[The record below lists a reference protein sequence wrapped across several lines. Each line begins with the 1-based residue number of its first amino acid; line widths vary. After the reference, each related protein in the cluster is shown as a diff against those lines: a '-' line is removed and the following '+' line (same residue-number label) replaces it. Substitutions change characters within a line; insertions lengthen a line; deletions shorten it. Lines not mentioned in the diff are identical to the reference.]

1 MKFRTPA
8 NVLLRRAQ
16 LILILVALLPTIL
29 TAPVGLTLL
38 FVQSSPSVTLVGGI
52 LVVAFCTSSLVGYIL
67 GSIFVSRG
75 ASLAKV
81 QNDFL
86 SSVSHEL
93 MTPITSV
100 RMFIDTLRD
109 ERVTDPAEK
118 AKCLEIIDREMSRLD
133 GLLQKLIALSKL
145 ESGRQPFEI
154 KPVRVADIV
163 SEAVGALDAVRLG
176 QRVDVHIDV
185 PGDLE
190 VIGDQPSLV
199 QALANLLTNA
209 FKYGDRE
216 IRVAARALPRSHVEI
231 AVSDNGPGIPEDEK
245 RRIFEEFERGRAAT
259 GRVQGFGLGLAIV
272 RAIVRAHHGRVEV
285 DSPPGAGATF
295 TLVLESP

>member
-1 MKFRTPA
+1 LKFRTPA

-16 LILILVALLPTIL
+16 LTLILVALLPTIL
-29 TAPVGLTLL
+29 TAPVGITLL
-38 FVQSSPSVTLVGGI
+38 VVQTSPSVTLVGGI
-52 LVVAFCTSSLVGYIL
+52 LVVAFCTSSLVGFIL

-100 RMFIDTLRD
+100 RLFIDTLRD

-118 AKCLEIIDREMSRLD
+118 AKCLEIIDREMGRLD

-154 KPVRVADIV
+154 KPVRVADLV
-163 SEAVGALDAVRLG
+163 SEAVGALQAVGLG
-176 QRVDVHIDV
+176 QPIDVRVDV
-185 PGDLE
+185 PNDLE
-190 VIGDQPSLV
+190 VIGDRGTLV

-216 IRVAARALPRSHVEI
+216 IRVRARPLARGHVEI
-231 AVSDNGPGIPEDEK
+231 AVTDNGPGITEEEK
-245 RRIFEEFERGRAAT
+245 RRIFDEFERGKSAT
-259 GRVQGFGLGLAIV
+259 GRAQGFGLGLAIV
-272 RAIVRAHHGRVEV
+272 RAIMRAHHGRVEV
-285 DSPPGAGATF
+285 DSVPGAGATF
-295 TLVLESP
+295 KLVLESP